1 MFSASVWSVKFSLVS
16 VRSTDSDF
24 SVWNSDF
31 SVWLWMM
38 SSVSMW
44 SLKVSSVSVRS
55 VGNDF
60 SVWSVNGDFNVW
72 SVDDVSNVLSVDRD
86 LSQSVG
92 VAGVFSVYVEC
103 GLCFQR
109 LCGV

>member
-1 MFSASVWSVKFSLVS
+1 MNG
-16 VRSTDSDF
+16 DF
-24 SVWNSDF
+24 SVWN
-31 SVWLWMM
+31 VN
-38 SSVSMW
+38 
-44 SLKVSSVSVRS
+44 
-55 VGNDF
+55 GDF
-60 SVWSVNGDFNVW
+60 SVWSVNGDFSVW
-72 SVDDVSNVLSVDRD
+72 SVDDVSSGLSVDRD